1 MMRTWYNENTGAP
14 QRRQPRGGGK
24 DTKMEKNIEKYMSE
38 FLASH
43 GRQELSDDT
52 AEQVVGGELA
62 GLYLNGKFVD
72 KETVYNLF
80 IDMTGIYGYDI
91 AANVFCEASG
101 FSKNEIKKAYNR
113 MVSEKECMYALIT
126 QCFTTFDKIQG
137 GGKTF

>member
-43 GRQELSDDT
+43 GRQELSDDA
-52 AEQVVGGELA
+52 AEQVVGGIN
-62 GLYLNGKFVD
+62 GLFLNGVWTP
-72 KETVYNLF
+72 EEQVYDLF
-80 IDMTGIYGYDI
+80 LNMAGIYGYDL
-91 AANVFCEASG
+91 AARVFCESSG
-101 FSKNEIKKAYNR
+101 FDKNEIAKISGGKW
-113 MVSEKECMYALIT
+113 SDKERMYALIT

-137 GGKTF
+137 GGKTY